1 MYAFLSRVRFAIQR
15 WCIALKPE
23 QGQVVHGD
31 APFPCTGLRSLTT
44 AEKSA
49 PPFFTRENY
58 CSPQKHPGEGLC
70 TRIRVV
76 LCPPQEGCS
85 GWLRSRRFVVPQL
98 HSALVHQPEL
108 LDLCFVS
115 QKQRTASPA
124 LAGDSSSRKHSC
136 NWKSQ
141 LNSILAVLHSRTSSL
156 IGQKLGQ

>member
-15 WCIALKPE
+15 WYVALKPE

-49 PPFFTRENY
+49 PPFYTRENY

-76 LCPPQEGCS
+76 LCPSQEGCS
-85 GWLRSRRFVVPQL
+85 G
-98 HSALVHQPEL
+98 
-108 LDLCFVS
+108 
-115 QKQRTASPA
+115 
-124 LAGDSSSRKHSC
+124 
-136 NWKSQ
+136 
-141 LNSILAVLHSRTSSL
+141 
-156 IGQKLGQ
+156 